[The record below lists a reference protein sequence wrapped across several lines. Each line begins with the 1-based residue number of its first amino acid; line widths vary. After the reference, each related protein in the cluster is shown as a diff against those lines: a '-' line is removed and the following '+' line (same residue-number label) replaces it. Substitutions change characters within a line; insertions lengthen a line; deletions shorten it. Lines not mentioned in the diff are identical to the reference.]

1 MLHLVYLLEKRHVQ
15 PDHKVDDFSLRE
27 NIAVVPQDPTLF
39 SETIMTNLRYAK
51 LTATNEEVYEACR
64 SAEIHEKIMSM
75 PDSQSCFQGK
85 PFLKNLIN
93 LI

>member
-1 MLHLVYLLEKRHVQ
+1 MRILLEKCYIQ
-15 PDHKVDDFSLRE
+15 PDHKADDFSLRE

-51 LTATNEEVYEACR
+51 LTATKEEVYEACK

-75 PDSQSCFQGK
+75 PDGQFCFQLK
-85 PFLKNLIN
+85 SFLKYLIN